1 MIVSW
6 VRTHGRSKAIA
17 EQLDIPAVFLS
28 EATARKPAPSKYL
41 YAAIDTVREV
51 RRNRPRF
58 IILMLPPFPLLL
70 LVRVL
75 FPRTPVIGDLHTG
88 VFLNPKWRPFLRP
101 TLFLL
106 RGGTCVVTNHP
117 LQARCNRA
125 GLEAIVLHDPLPN
138 SIPEID
144 RETLSDGRQV
154 VLCPLGYANDEPIEE
169 LLRAAEDLAA
179 DGVQFRL
186 TGRAP
191 GSVKNAAPPNVKFT
205 GYLTNS
211 DYDAELANCD
221 VVMALTTRDH
231 TMQRAGYEAIAA
243 AKPQVT
249 ADFKV
254 LRDFHADAAIYVDP
268 HSHADIARGVREALS
283 NSGAIT
289 ARVRRRFEQVLAD
302 QSLAVEELRRA
313 VKSAEGKS
321 NRATGGISRLPWGA
335 S

>member
-1 MIVSW
+1 M
-6 VRTHGRSKAIA
+6 
-17 EQLDIPAVFLS
+17 
-28 EATARKPAPSKYL
+28 
-41 YAAIDTVREV
+41 
-51 RRNRPRF
+51 
-58 IILMLPPFPLLL
+58 
-70 LVRVL
+70 
-75 FPRTPVIGDLHTG
+75 
-88 VFLNPKWRPFLRP
+88 
-101 TLFLL
+101 
-106 RGGTCVVTNHP
+106 
-117 LQARCNRA
+117 
-125 GLEAIVLHDPLPN
+125 
-138 SIPEID
+138 
-144 RETLSDGRQV
+144 
-154 VLCPLGYANDEPIEE
+154 
-169 LLRAAEDLAA
+169 
-179 DGVQFRL
+179 
-186 TGRAP
+186 
-191 GSVKNAAPPNVKFT
+191 KFT

-321 NRATGGISRLPWGA
+321 NRATGGISRLP
-335 S
+335 